1 MFVIDR
7 FFSSSLHAKK
17 RTDSNIARTNA
28 VVGTHTFG
36 KIPMTDLQTKQIV
49 MQRPHTAI
57 PKKKKTKA
65 TTCFDLKC

>member
-36 KIPMTDLQTKQIV
+36 NIPMTDLTDKTNC
-49 MQRPHTAI
+49 HAAAAYGNSN
-57 PKKKKTKA
+57 KKKNESN
-65 TTCFDLKC
+65 DLLRS